1 MEETQ
6 RCIQSV
12 LRYARDNITASRLIV
27 INDAS
32 PDSALTHW
40 LRNEAKKQPGFLL
53 LENEDNLGFVGTVN
67 RGMTQSATND
77 VLLLNSDTE
86 VANQWL
92 DRLHAAAYR
101 GANVGTVTP
110 FSNNATICS
119 YPRFCQ
125 ENSLPPNYDTATL
138 DALFAAT
145 HPGASIEIPTGVGF
159 CMYIRRDC
167 LQQIGLFDAE
177 SFGKGYGEE
186 NDFCQRAIKAGWRN
200 LHALDTFVRHTGSVS
215 FGTTKAPLEIEGA
228 KKLRALHPTYETQV
242 HEFIQADPARPHRE
256 AVDMRR
262 LDANPHPRV
271 LAVTHSLGGGTLRHI
286 HELAAH
292 LKDHITVLSMM
303 PMADHDILIQWVAD
317 GEGMQRTF
325 NWQKDPH
332 QMVAW
337 LRQVGVVHVHYHHLL
352 GISLSMMRIH
362 ENLGVS
368 YDFTAHDYY
377 AACPQVS
384 LATEQQT
391 YCGERGIEQ
400 CRVCVSKRPT
410 PRHESIEDWRLRHSI
425 FLTQARNVLA
435 PSQDATARLKKYYP
449 HANPR
454 HVPHIDLTP
463 QQIQSLP
470 APSPYTISEG
480 ANLRVLIL
488 GAISQAKGGN
498 LLEEISVAA
507 AAAQAPIEF
516 HLVGYPHRQLKTQPE
531 ASLTIHGPYKDRNL
545 VSLIQRLKPNLVWFP
560 AQIPETY
567 SYTLSAC
574 LVAGIPVAA
583 PDLGAFP
590 ERLKHRPWTW
600 IRPWQTSAS
609 QWLAFFMEI
618 REKHFITGNAP
629 PVAPGAVVA
638 DLPGD
643 ATPWSYT
650 KDYLRFTRPIT
661 RTNDN
666 SAP

>member
-242 HEFIQADPARPHRE
+242 HEFIQADPARPYRE

-384 LATEQQT
+384 LATEPHT

-400 CRVCVSKRPT
+400 CRVCVSKPPT
-410 PRHESIEDWRLRHSI
+410 PQHDS
-425 FLTQARNVLA
+425 
-435 PSQDATARLKKYYP
+435 
-449 HANPR
+449 
-454 HVPHIDLTP
+454 
-463 QQIQSLP
+463 
-470 APSPYTISEG
+470 
-480 ANLRVLIL
+480 
-488 GAISQAKGGN
+488 
-498 LLEEISVAA
+498 
-507 AAAQAPIEF
+507 
-516 HLVGYPHRQLKTQPE
+516 
-531 ASLTIHGPYKDRNL
+531 
-545 VSLIQRLKPNLVWFP
+545 
-560 AQIPETY
+560 
-567 SYTLSAC
+567 
-574 LVAGIPVAA
+574 
-583 PDLGAFP
+583 
-590 ERLKHRPWTW
+590 
-600 IRPWQTSAS
+600 
-609 QWLAFFMEI
+609 
-618 REKHFITGNAP
+618 
-629 PVAPGAVVA
+629 
-638 DLPGD
+638 
-643 ATPWSYT
+643 T
-650 KDYLRFTRPIT
+650 KD
-661 RTNDN
+661 
-666 SAP
+666 